1 MSVLFVTGAVRNSGL
16 AIAEKFAREGFD
28 IALSSRNG
36 EEAKKTAKRITETY
50 GVRARGYALD
60 LTDPK
65 DIERVFSSIKADLG
79 RLDTFVANSANLG
92 LDMGILNS
100 TPEDFEAVMS
110 VNLRGTFFCC
120 QQAARIMKEQGG
132 GAIVLISSVHSKA
145 CIPGRCLYSMS
156 KGALN
161 TLATSI
167 AIEMGAYHVRANSLL
182 AGAIRTDRWDGLTDD
197 QVAARRRNWPVG
209 IESTG
214 EDIAN
219 AAFYLGSDL
228 SRTVS
233 GTELAVDSGILASLL
248 GFNGGKN

>member
-16 AIAEKFAREGFD
+16 AIAEKFAGEGFD
-28 IALSSRNG
+28 IALSSRDG
-36 EEAKKTAKRITETY
+36 EAAEKAAKRISEAY
-50 GVRARGYALD
+50 GVRSRGYALD

-65 DIERVFSSIKADLG
+65 DIERVFTSIKADLG

-156 KGALN
+156 
-161 TLATSI
+161 
-167 AIEMGAYHVRANSLL
+167 
-182 AGAIRTDRWDGLTDD
+182 
-197 QVAARRRNWPVG
+197 
-209 IESTG
+209 
-214 EDIAN
+214 
-219 AAFYLGSDL
+219 
-228 SRTVS
+228 
-233 GTELAVDSGILASLL
+233 
-248 GFNGGKN
+248 